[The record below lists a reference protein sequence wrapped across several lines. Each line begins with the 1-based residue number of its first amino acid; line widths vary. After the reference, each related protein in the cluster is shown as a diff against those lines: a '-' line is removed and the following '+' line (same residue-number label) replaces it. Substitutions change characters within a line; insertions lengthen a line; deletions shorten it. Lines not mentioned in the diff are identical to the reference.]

1 MFTLRSNIKYSVME
15 TKKSD
20 YKHTFLI
27 IDVSNELMKI
37 NNKILLWS
45 LYLKTAGNDIFI
57 PW

>member
-1 MFTLRSNIKYSVME
+1 ME